1 MQQQTRAGVTS
12 RLVTGAGIGL
22 RSAHITQLLSE
33 RPQLPWLELLSDNVL
48 ARGGLIPAQLAA
60 VREHYPLTLHGVGM
74 NLGSLDPLDW
84 NYIGR
89 IKELASRLDVSWISE
104 HICFTSH
111 GGHHS
116 HDLLPLPNTQEAL
129 QHLVQRIGEV
139 QDFLGQR
146 ILMENA
152 SSYISYRHDTM
163 TEAEFIG
170 AMAEQADCH
179 LLLDV
184 NNAYVNQVNHGSDAL
199 ELLRQLPLER
209 VREVHLAGYED
220 KQDYLLDAHNSPVS
234 TPVWTLY
241 RELMALKPGI
251 PTLIEWD
258 NEIPSLAVL
267 IAEAHRADSIAAE
280 YGVAGTM
287 A

>member
-1 MQQQTRAGVTS
+1 VQQQDRAGFES
-12 RLVTGAGIGL
+12 RPVTGTGIGL
-22 RSAHITQLLSE
+22 RTAHIAQLLSE
-33 RPQLPWLELLSDNVL
+33 QPDLPWLELLSDNVL
-48 ARGGLIPAQLAA
+48 AGGGLIPAQLSA

-84 NYIGR
+84 DYIRR
-89 IKELASRLDVSWISE
+89 IKDVAARLDVSWISE

-116 HDLLPLPNTQEAL
+116 HDLLPLPNTEEAL

-163 TEAEFIG
+163 SEAEFIG

-199 ELLRQLPLER
+199 DLLRQLPLER
-209 VREVHLAGYED
+209 VREVHLAGYQD

-234 TPVWTLY
+234 TPVWALY

-258 NEIPSLAVL
+258 NEIPALAVL
-267 IAEAHRADSIAAE
+267 IAEARRADSIAAE
-280 YGVAGTM
+280 FSAAGTM